1 MKQLFRGGIH
11 PNDGKALSRGGAP
24 VTAPAPSRVIIPM
37 SQHIGAPCSPLV
49 KVGDTVKLGQKI
61 GDGEGVCS
69 PVHASVS
76 GTVAAVEQL
85 PIPGGRKSVCVVI
98 DSDGKDTPDP
108 AIKPRAT
115 HKGMTPAELAAIVRE
130 AGICGMGGAAYPTNS
145 KILSTAGKTDTM
157 IINACECEPYITSDD
172 TVMCTWP
179 EKVILGARILADV
192 IGAKHTVI
200 AVEDNKS
207 EAIAILR
214 RHLPDWPG
222 VELAVL
228 PTRYPQGAE
237 KQLIQ
242 AVTGRQVPP
251 GHLPFSVG
259 CAVFNAG
266 TVAAV
271 YRAVYEGKPV
281 TKRIVTVTGEGVKEP
296 KNQIVRI
303 GTPFAQVIEAAG
315 GLTEDACKVL
325 SGGPMMGTAQGELA
339 APVLKGTNAVLC
351 LTSANPTPER
361 PVCIRCSKCVEVCP
375 MHLQPLYLYRYEA
388 AGNLDALQAL
398 HVTDCIECGCCSYT
412 CPGQL
417 PLTERFRA
425 AKQALKEGIRP

>member
-24 VTAPAPSRVIIPM
+24 VPAPAPSRVIIPM

-172 TVMCTWP
+172 MVMCTWP

-200 AVEDNKS
+200 AVEDNKP
-207 EAIAILR
+207 EAIEALR
-214 RHLPDWPG
+214 SKLGGNEDIEVR
-222 VELAVL
+222 AL
-228 PTRYPQGAE
+228 PTRYPQGAK
-237 KQLIQ
+237 KQIIL
-242 AVTGRQVPP
+242 AVTGREVAP
-251 GHLPFSVG
+251 GARTGAL
-259 CAVFNAG
+259 FNVT
-266 TVAAV
+266 TV
-271 YRAVYEGKPV
+271 YSICRAVYEGLPITEKV
-281 TKRIVTVTGEGVKEP
+281 VTVTGEGAVEP
-296 KNQIVRI
+296 KNMIVRVGTQI
-303 GTPFAQVIEAAG
+303 GELLEAAG
-315 GLTEDACKVL
+315 GVKEETCKVIC
-325 SGGPMMGTAQGELA
+325 GGPMMGTAQGDLSV
-339 APVLKGTNAVLC
+339 PVVKGTNAVLC
-351 LTSANPTPER
+351 MVDAAPAAEDPT
-361 PVCIRCSKCVEVCP
+361 CIRCGKCLAACP
-375 MHLQPLYLYRYEA
+375 MGLQPLNMYRYVL
-388 AGNLDALQAL
+388 AGDKAELQRLNLE
-398 HVTDCIECGCCSYT
+398 DCMDCGCCAYV
-412 CPGQL
+412 CPGRL
-417 PLTERFRA
+417 PLVETFKA
-425 AKQALKEGIRP
+425 GKKLLKEGKR